1 MSDESIDA
9 SGFIDAPI
17 DLVRELVERYVANG
31 CDRGAM
37 SQIVAL
43 VLSVLV
49 ERTLAAQLT
58 HAGRVKIGDCIL
70 TLGQA
75 RDRID
80 SLRALPVF

>member
-49 ERTLAAQLT
+49 IFFNWVTDLLY
-58 HAGRVKIGDCIL
+58 RVIDPRIGE
-70 TLGQA
+70 
-75 RDRID
+75 
-80 SLRALPVF
+80 VN